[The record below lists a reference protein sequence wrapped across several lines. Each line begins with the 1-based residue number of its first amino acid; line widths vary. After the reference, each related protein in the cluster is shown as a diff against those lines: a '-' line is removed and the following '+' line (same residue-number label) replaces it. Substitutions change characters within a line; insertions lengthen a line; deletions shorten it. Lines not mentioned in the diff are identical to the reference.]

1 MKAQRESSVRADGIE
16 KEENAKIKC
25 PLVDADIRFINVRSF
40 WVSLSPTLINLN
52 KIPLDASECSRR
64 KR

>member
-1 MKAQRESSVRADGIE
+1 MRVDGIE

-25 PLVDADIRFINVRSF
+25 TFVDTDIRFISVRSF
-40 WVSLSPTLINLN
+40 WVSLSSHILINLN
-52 KIPLDASECSRR
+52 KIPLDASEYSRR